1 MEIFGWIGAVF
12 MGGCAIPQTW
22 QSIKDGHTRG
32 LNWGFLGSWFI
43 GECAMLIYILPM
55 NDLALS
61 FNYVLNFVLLLIMLR
76 YKVWERNDNKIRE
89 NLEIHFSERHL

>member
-1 MEIFGWIGAVF
+1 MELFGWIGAVF
-12 MGGCAIPQTW
+12 MGGCAIPQAW

-55 NDLALS
+55 NDMALS
-61 FNYVLNFVLLLIMLR
+61 FNYVLNFFLLLVMLR
-76 YKVWERNDNKIRE
+76 YKIVERKPNIVIN
-89 NLEIHFSERHL
+89 FSYTQRNM